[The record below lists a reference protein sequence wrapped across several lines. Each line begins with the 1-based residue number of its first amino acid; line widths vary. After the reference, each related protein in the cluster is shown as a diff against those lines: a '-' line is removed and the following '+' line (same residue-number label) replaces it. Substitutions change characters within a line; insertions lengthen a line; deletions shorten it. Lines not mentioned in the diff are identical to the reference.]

1 MPTTDRPRRT
11 PQKTGKLLAAAG
23 FAGRN
28 VGTLCQ
34 TMYLRE
40 NEACVRRILGVLS
53 LVRKHGPEAVDDA
66 CAAVLELGVADY
78 RPVPKTVAAHRAS
91 LLVRLNA
98 QNAPHAVYL
107 AVKQG
112 LIR

>member
-1 MPTTDRPRRT
+1 MKKNNHSLTRRHVQVLQCMARGCT
-11 PQKTGKLLAAAG
+11 SEETAKKLGINA
-23 FAGRN
+23 
-28 VGTLCQ
+28 
-34 TMYLRE
+34 
-40 NEACVRRILGVLS
+40 
-53 LVRKHGPEAVDDA
+53 
-66 CAAVLELGVADY
+66 
-78 RPVPKTVAAHRAS
+78 KTVAAHRAS